1 MRIRSIALT
10 LVGGGVAAFAVAAAM
25 HAGSAILGPGV
36 APALTIQ
43 PSAASSTHAT
53 AKPGDASS
61 SSPTPSNNPS
71 KSSGALGGSL
81 SANWA
86 GYVDSSQ
93 PYVGVSGSFT
103 VPDVSQ
109 AAPVSSVAEWVGI
122 GGLGSSSGLI
132 QAGVLENYQYGR
144 LQAQAFTE
152 NLPAQAKTG
161 QTVSP
166 GTIVT
171 ASVQPAGTDTWT
183 LSVKAGSTV
192 LAEQTVTLTAAQARS
207 VEQSADWI
215 VEAPSS
221 MSGRILPL
229 ASFGSVT
236 FEGATAETSAG
247 KTLSMQKAGP
257 PSPVKLASGYN
268 GQVQPGT
275 VGAGGDAFTVI
286 ESQQPTD
293 PLYDSGGTPSP
304 YGYGNGGGYGYGGD
318 HHSRLRG
325 GWGW

>member
-25 HAGSAILGPGV
+25 QASSGILGPGV
-36 APALTIQ
+36 VPALAHQ
-43 PSAASSTHAT
+43 PSAV
-53 AKPGDASS
+53 SS
-61 SSPTPSNNPS
+61 SQATTKPSASGSSVNPSNNAA
-71 KSSGALGGSL
+71 KSCGALSGSL

-86 GYVDSSQ
+86 GYVDTSQ
-93 PYVGVSGSFT
+93 PYVGVSASFT

-132 QAGVLENYQYGR
+132 QAGVLENYQDGQ

-152 NLPAQAKTG
+152 SLPAQAKTG

-166 GTIVT
+166 GTVVT
-171 ASVQPAGTDTWT
+171 AFVQPAGPDTWT
-183 LSVKAGSTV
+183 LSVKAGSTT
-192 LAEQTVTLTAAQARS
+192 LAEQTVTLSAADSQS

-215 VEAPSS
+215 VEAPST

-229 ASFGSVT
+229 APFGSVT
-236 FEGATAETSAG
+236 FEGATVETSAG

-257 PSPVKLASGYN
+257 PSPVELASRYN

-275 VGAGGDAFTVI
+275 VVASGDAFTVT
-286 ESQQPTD
+286 ESQPPTG
-293 PLYDSGGTPSP
+293 PSYGFGGTPLP
-304 YGYGNGGGYGYGGD
+304 GGGYGGGYGYRGGQ
-318 HHSRLRG
+318 HSRG
-325 GWGW
+325 GW